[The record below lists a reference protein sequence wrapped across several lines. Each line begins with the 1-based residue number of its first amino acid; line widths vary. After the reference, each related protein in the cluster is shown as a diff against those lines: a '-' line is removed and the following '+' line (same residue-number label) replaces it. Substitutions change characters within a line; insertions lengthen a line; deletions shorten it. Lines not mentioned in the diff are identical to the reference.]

1 MAWRFTACLS
11 FLKNQIMKRIIY
23 SGFSLAALFFAFTA
37 VAQQSLK
44 KITIGHT
51 GSSCQAPV
59 YIAKEKGFFTEEGL
73 EVEFVVGDWN
83 FLREGLAFGK
93 IQAAQGLVMNFIK
106 PIEQG
111 LDVQFTA
118 GIHQGCIYIFAPK
131 DSPLNSVGE
140 LKGKRIGV
148 PGIGSAPWILATRAV
163 AAEGIDVKSGV
174 EWRAYPP
181 GELKLALDRG
191 DVDVIATLDPAAR
204 VILNSGTVK
213 TILDQGHTAPF
224 KDEYCCVVVVSGKVA
239 REDKDTAARLT
250 RAILKASKWV
260 ATNPQEAAIVSVERK
275 HVGASV
281 EVNSQVFSHLNY
293 IPSVQGGADAVLTA
307 ATAMQD
313 AGILLK
319 NTNIK
324 KLSEKTFLHLPGV
337 SDAWLDSV
345 QVEKVAALSPER
357 LRSYLATLGLTPDQ
371 AGSAVDLCGVP
382 DAGALGREYQ
392 KISTATREG
401 AAVADLGG
409 R

>member
-1 MAWRFTACLS
+1 
-11 FLKNQIMKRIIY
+11 MKRIILF
-23 SGFSLAALFFAFTA
+23 GFSFAALFAAFTTH
-37 VAQQSLK
+37 AQQALK

-59 YIAKEKGFFTEEGL
+59 YVAKEKGFFAEEGL
-73 EVEFVVGDWN
+73 DVDFVVGDWN

-93 IQAAQGLVMNFIK
+93 IQAAQGLVMNFLK

-111 LDVQFTA
+111 LDVRFTA

-131 DSPLNSVGE
+131 DSPLKSVAE

-204 VILNSGTVK
+204 VILNTGTVK
-213 TILDQGHTAPF
+213 TILDQGKTEPF
-224 KDEYCCVVVVSGKVA
+224 KDEYCCVVVVNGKVA
-239 REDKDTAARLT
+239 RDDQDTAARLT

-260 ATNPQEAAIVSVERK
+260 AANPQEAAIVSVERK

-281 EVNSQVFSHLNY
+281 EVNSQVFTHLNY
-293 IPSVQGGADAVLTA
+293 IPSVQGGADAVETA
-307 ATAMQD
+307 ALAMQQ
-313 AGILLK
+313 AGILLPT
-319 NTNIK
+319 TNVK
-324 KLSEKTFLHLPGV
+324 KLLDKTFLHLPGV
-337 SDAWLDSV
+337 TDAWLNGVS
-345 QVEKVAALSPER
+345 VEKVAALPPAQ
-357 LRSYLATLGLTPDQ
+357 LRSYLATLGITPDQ
-371 AGSAVDLCGVP
+371 AGPAVDLCGVP
-382 DAGALGREYQ
+382 DTGALGPDYQ
-392 KISTATREG
+392 RITAATAQGG
-401 AAVADLGG
+401 ATVAEVNS